1 MKFNIIHKMYKTVT
15 KFLTDI
21 AKEIRERREKEYI
34 EIELEE
40 IKLEGMIPG
49 LEVIV
54 AKTSGEKYV
63 SLYPVLKNGVDIIEY
78 AAKTSIESA
87 KTFFERDLQEY
98 IEETEV
104 VEMDIRKNKIKERI
118 KKLEAMPDIIK
129 ELIEWYEK
137 NLQAIEDAIEKTK

>member
-1 MKFNIIHKMYKTVT
+1 MKFNIIHNIHNVYKTVT

-21 AKEIRERREKEYI
+21 AKEIRERREKKDI
-34 EIELEE
+34 EIKIEE
-40 IKLEGMIPG
+40 TIPG
-49 LEVIV
+49 LQIIV
-54 AKTSGEKYV
+54 AEFFGEKELSV
-63 SLYPVLKNGVDIIEY
+63 YPVVKNGVDIIEY
-78 AAKTSIESA
+78 VA
-87 KTFFERDLQEY
+87 KTFFESDLQEY

-104 VEMDIRKNKIKERI
+104 VEMDIRKNKIKDRI

>member
-1 MKFNIIHKMYKTVT
+1 MNIIHKVYRTVT

-21 AKEIRERREKEYI
+21 AKEIREKREKEDI
-34 EIELEE
+34 E

-49 LEVIV
+49 LEVMI
-54 AKTSGEKYV
+54 AKNFGKKDL
-63 SLYPVLKNGVDIIEY
+63 SLYPVLKNGVDIMEY

-98 IEETEV
+98 IKETDV

-118 KKLEAMPDIIK
+118 KRLETMPDMIQ
-129 ELIEWYEK
+129 EMIEWYKK